1 MPDEFVTEVAAVL
14 AAKGAELVAVAG
26 KSAMAAL
33 VRLVRDRFGRA
44 THEAAVLEA
53 AVEYPDDGERRVA
66 LAEVLAQVMIE
77 DPIFAER
84 VRLYW
89 RDASVELTADRG
101 GVVNHFSG
109 SADKVVQARDIVGD
123 ISF

>member
-1 MPDEFVTEVAAVL
+1 MPDEFVTELATALAV
-14 AAKGAELVAVAG
+14 KGAELVATTG

-33 VRLVRDRFGRA
+33 VRLVRNRFGRD
-44 THEAAVLEA
+44 TREIAVLEA
-53 AVEYPDDGERRVA
+53 AVEYPDDERRRLA
-66 LAEVLAQVMIE
+66 LAAILAQVMVE
-77 DPIFAER
+77 DQVFADR

-89 RDASVELTADRG
+89 RDASAELAADRG
-101 GVVNHFSG
+101 GVVNQFTG